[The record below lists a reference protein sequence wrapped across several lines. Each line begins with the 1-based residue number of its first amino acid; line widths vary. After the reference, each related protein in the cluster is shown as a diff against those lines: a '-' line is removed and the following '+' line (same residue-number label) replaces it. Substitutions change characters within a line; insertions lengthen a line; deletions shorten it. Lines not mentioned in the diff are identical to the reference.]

1 VDNGKINKSIMNKI
15 EEYPDFLF
23 ETSWEVCNKVGGIH
37 TVVSTKALTLSEKL
51 KSNFILIGP
60 DVWRDTNQNP
70 EFQEDLQLFKSWRSR
85 AHEEG
90 LSIRIGRWNIA
101 GNPIVI
107 IVDFM
112 KFVPQKDSIFQK
124 FWEIY
129 KLDSLSGQWDYVE
142 PALFGYAAGKIIE
155 SFTRYHLSIRDKV
168 VAQFHEWMT
177 GTGVLYLKHYMPQI
191 ATAFTTHATVLGRCI
206 AGNLLPLYSK
216 LNQYNPDAIATEF
229 NVVAKQ
235 SLEKLS
241 SIEADVFTT
250 VSDLTAKECTQ
261 FFSKPVDLVTP
272 NGFENS
278 FVPSGNEYSNQIKDA
293 RLRLLEVAGALTNQN
308 YTDDAVIVGISG
320 RYEFKNKGIDLF
332 IDAMGE
338 LNKVKTIKRDIL
350 AFIFIPANH
359 YGGRKDIAN
368 ILGKCETVNNGSK
381 VLSHNLH
388 DVDYDPIIKRI
399 SDNGITNEA
408 NQKVKVFFVPCYL
421 YGNDGIFNLPY
432 YQLLIGLN
440 ISIFPSY
447 YEPWGYTPLESIAF
461 GVPTITTSLAGFGL
475 WVRDNEHISKE
486 AITVVERNDNNDKDV
501 VAEIAQRV
509 NEIIEL
515 SDNDSKNL
523 RSKAQE
529 LSNIALWVN
538 FISYYYK
545 AYDIAIAKAS
555 QRAGQLV
562 EAEIHDQLPHVD
574 KSLFVSQPKWKRL
587 LVQKNI
593 PEKLSPLEELSKN
606 LWWCWNYEVSDLFES
621 IDPTVWNESEKNPIV
636 FLELISYN
644 RLLKL
649 ETDDVFLRKLEHV
662 YNKYVAY
669 MDEKKNRKA
678 PAIAYFS
685 MEFGLH
691 NSLRTYSGGLGILA
705 GDYLKEASDTNI
717 NLVGIGLLY
726 RYGYFKQ
733 VISVNGDQMAISEP
747 QHYSKTP
754 TIPVRDE
761 NGNWI
766 TISII
771 LPGRTLKA
779 RIWKVEVG
787 RIDLYLLDT
796 DFEDNAPQD
805 RSITHHLYGGD
816 WENRFKQELLL
827 GVGGIRAL
835 DALNIESD
843 IYHCN
848 EGHAAF
854 IGLERLNIY
863 IQQQNLTFPEALE
876 IVRASTLF
884 TTHTPVPAG
893 HDAFDENM
901 VRMYMSH
908 YPDRLNLSWPQFIG
922 LGRINAND
930 HNEKFSM
937 SILAVNI
944 SQEVNG
950 VSRLHGK
957 VSQEILKNMWPGYVP
972 DELFIDYVT
981 NGVHYP
987 TWTAKEW
994 RQLYEGL
1001 IDPNFVSNQLK
1012 QENWDKIYSVPDVD
1026 IWKIRNSQRRRLIEY
1041 IKERMHE
1048 SSEKRY
1054 ENPKHLVEIYDKL
1067 NKFTLTIG
1075 FARRFATYKR
1085 AHLLFKDLDRL
1096 SRIVNNPG
1104 MPIQFIFAGKAHP
1117 ADKAGQ
1123 DLIKMI
1129 FDISRKPEF
1138 LGKILFLQ
1146 NYDIELAQ
1154 HLVQGVDIWL
1164 NTPTRPLEASGTSGE
1179 KAVMN
1184 GVLHFSVL
1192 DGWWAEG
1199 YYPDAGWALPEE
1211 QTYENHDYQDE
1222 LDAEL
1227 IYNILEN
1234 EIAPLFYFRDD
1245 DDIPNGWIKYI
1256 KNSIAKV
1263 ASNFT
1268 TSRMLRD
1275 YQEKFYYKMAE
1286 RVKRLKAN
1294 DFNLAKDISSWKKK
1308 VFRSWESIELIS
1320 VKMPDISKEPILL
1333 GNVYEGEVVLDLNEL
1348 SPEDIGVEIII
1359 AEMVIEENKVK
1370 LTHKQEFELISLNKR
1385 IATYK
1390 VEIKPVKT
1398 GAYDFGIR
1406 IFPKNSELPHR
1417 QDFNLIKWL

>member
-1 VDNGKINKSIMNKI
+1 MNNI
-15 EEYPDFLF
+15 LEYPDFIF

-60 DVWRDTNQNP
+60 DVWRSTDQNP
-70 EFQEDLQLFKSWRSR
+70 EFQEDSQLFKSWRGR
-85 AHEEG
+85 AAEEG
-90 LSIRIGRWNIA
+90 LSIRIGRWNIT

-112 KFVPQKDSIFQK
+112 KFVPQKDAIFMK
-124 FWEIY
+124 FWETY

-142 PALFGYAAGKIIE
+142 PALFGYAAGKVIE

-191 ATAFTTHATVLGRCI
+191 ATVFTTHATVLGRSI

-216 LNQYNPDAIATEF
+216 LETYNADVIASEF
-229 NVVAKQ
+229 NVIAKQ

-241 SIEADVFTT
+241 AIEADAFTT
-250 VSDLTAKECTQ
+250 VSEITSKECTQ
-261 FFSKPVDLVTP
+261 FFGKHVDLVTP

-278 FVPSGNEYSNQIKDA
+278 FVPEDDLYEKQLKDA
-293 RLRLLEVAGALTNQN
+293 RNKLLEVAGALTNQK
-308 YTDDAVIVGISG
+308 YKDDTFLVGIGG

-332 IDAMGE
+332 IDSMGE
-338 LNKVKTIKRDIL
+338 LNKSGHLKRDLL

-359 YGGRKDIAN
+359 YGPRKDLNN
-368 ILGKCETVNNGSK
+368 ILNHIEQINCNGK
-381 VLSHNLH
+381 VLTHNLH
-388 DVDYDPIIKRI
+388 DVEYDPIIKRI
-399 SDNGITNEA
+399 HDCGITNEA
-408 NQKVKVFFVPCYL
+408 DQKVKVFFVPCYL
-421 YGNDGIFNLPY
+421 NGNDGIFNLPY

-440 ISIFPSY
+440 ISVFPSY

-461 GVPTITTSLAGFGL
+461 GVPTITTTLAGFGL
-475 WVRDNEHISKE
+475 WVLENEHIAKE
-486 AITVVERNDNNDKDV
+486 AITVIERTDNNDSDV
-501 VAEIAQRV
+501 VREIALRV
-509 NEIIEL
+509 KEIAEL
-515 SDNDSKNL
+515 SDSDGEFLRKKSK
-523 RSKAQE
+523 E
-529 LSNIALWVN
+529 LSHIALWKN
-538 FISYYYK
+538 FISYYYE
-545 AYDIAIAKAS
+545 AYSNAILKAS
-555 QRAGQLV
+555 NRAGQIV
-562 EAEIHDQLPHVD
+562 ELESAEQIPHVD
-574 KSLFVSQPKWKRL
+574 KFQFISQPKWKRL

-606 LWWCWNYEVSDLFES
+606 LWWSWNYEATDLFES
-621 IDPTVWNESEKNPIV
+621 VDPTVWAASEKNPIQ
-636 FLELISYN
+636 FLEMISFN
-644 RLLKL
+644 RLVKL
-649 ETDDVFLRKLEHV
+649 ESDDVFLRKLNQV
-662 YNKYVAY
+662 YTKFLTY
-669 MDEKKNRKA
+669 MEAKKTRKK
-678 PAIAYFS
+678 PSIAYFS
-685 MEFGLH
+685 MEYGLH
-691 NSLRTYSGGLGILA
+691 NSLKTYSGGLGILA

-717 NLVGIGLLY
+717 DLVGIGLLY

-754 TIPVRDE
+754 TQPMRDE

-796 DFEDNAPQD
+796 DFEDNIPYD

-835 DALNIESD
+835 EALGVVSD
-843 IYHCN
+843 VYHCN

-854 IGLERLNIY
+854 IGLERLHSL
-863 IQQQNLTFPEALE
+863 IQQKNLTFSEALE

-893 HDAFDENM
+893 HDAFEENM
-901 VRMYMSH
+901 LRMYMSH
-908 YPDRLNLSWPQFIG
+908 YPDRLNITWSQFMG
-922 LGRINAND
+922 LGKINVSD
-930 HNEKFSM
+930 PNERYSM
-937 SILAVNI
+937 STLAANI

-950 VSRLHGK
+950 VSRLHGR
-957 VSQEILKNMWPGYVP
+957 VSQEIFNKMWPGYITE
-972 DELFIDYVT
+972 ELHVDYVT

-994 RQLYEGL
+994 RQLYEDL
-1001 IDPNFVSNQLK
+1001 LDPNFVNNQLNK
-1012 QENWDKIYSVPDVD
+1012 DMWDKIYNIPDKD
-1026 IWKIRNSQRRRLIEY
+1026 IWKIRNNQRRRLIDF
-1041 IKERMHE
+1041 IKDRMHDT
-1048 SSEKRY
+1048 SDRRY
-1054 ENPKHLVEIYDKL
+1054 ENPKHIVEISDKL

-1085 AHLLFKDLDRL
+1085 AHLLFKDLERL
-1096 SRIVNNPG
+1096 ARIINNPG
-1104 MPIQFIFAGKAHP
+1104 MPVQFLFAGKAHP

-1129 FDISRKPEF
+1129 VEISRRPEF

-1146 NYDIELAQ
+1146 NYDIDLAQ
-1154 HLVQGVDIWL
+1154 HLVQGVDVWL

-1184 GVLHFSVL
+1184 GGLHFSVL

-1211 QTYENHDYQDE
+1211 NTYENNDFQDE

-1227 IYNILEN
+1227 IYSLLEN

-1245 DDIPNGWIKYI
+1245 DDIPTGWVRYI

-1275 YQEKFYYKMAE
+1275 YQDKFYNKLYHRASK
-1286 RVKRLKAN
+1286 LIDN
-1294 DFNLAKDISSWKKK
+1294 DFELAKDLSSWKKK
-1308 VFRSWESIELIS
+1308 VFRSWESLEIIS
-1320 VKMPDISKEPILL
+1320 IKMPDISKEAILL
-1333 GNVYEGEVVLDLNEL
+1333 GNKYEGEVIIDLNEL
-1348 SPEDIGVEIII
+1348 SPEDIGVEIVI
-1359 AEMVIEENKVK
+1359 AEMVVQDSKIK
-1370 LTHKQEFELISLNKR
+1370 LAHKQEFELVTLNGR
-1385 IATYK
+1385 IATYR
-1390 VEIKPVKT
+1390 VDIIPTRT
-1398 GAYDFGIR
+1398 GAFDFGIR
-1406 IFPKNSELPHR
+1406 IYPKHPELPHK
-1417 QDFNLIKWL
+1417 QDFNLIKWI